1 MFHCELRY
9 MVPELREQE
18 LSILHSNGSMAS
30 NQCRSTLIDNAT
42 GNLTMNTST
51 PPSLAP
57 ANGSNSNEVTFAP
70 QTQSNPYFLHVN
82 ENPALEL
89 VTFPLDGSNYHPWA
103 RAMTMALSC
112 KNKIAF
118 VNGPITKPSS
128 DDLEKFLAWERCNNM
143 VMSWIVRTLSPTI
156 GRSVMWIDTA
166 YGIWNNLRRSQ
177 KGIIHQTSC
186 TYTPQQN
193 SRVERKHGH
202 LLTTTRV
209 LKFQGCLLDQ
219 FWGECVLHVAYIIN
233 RLPSAAINNQV
244 PYQIL
249 IKKVPQYQH
258 LRVFGCLAY
267 VTTIGPKTKLDV
279 RARKC
284 IFLGFTSNTKG
295 YKLDNNLSN
304 IILPAMNTVPNEVSE
319 DPQTPKQVSSN
330 SDQTCSHQGEAS
342 EQPSTS
348 SEGYN

>member
-1 MFHCELRY
+1 MFHYELRY

-42 GNLTMNTST
+42 GNLTMNTPT
-51 PPSLAP
+51 PPSPAP
-57 ANGSNSNEVTFAP
+57 ANGSNSSEVTFAP

-118 VNGPITKPSS
+118 INGPITKPSS

-143 VMSWIVRTLSPTI
+143 VMSWIVRTLYPTI
-156 GRSVMWIDTA
+156 GRSVLWIDTA

-219 FWGECVLHVAYIIN
+219 FWG
-233 RLPSAAINNQV
+233 
-244 PYQIL
+244 
-249 IKKVPQYQH
+249 
-258 LRVFGCLAY
+258 
-267 VTTIGPKTKLDV
+267 TT
-279 RARKC
+279 
-284 IFLGFTSNTKG
+284 TSP
-295 YKLDNNLSN
+295 

-348 SEGYN
+348 SEGITNPRLVVEVSRLGLHRMKMMSRYGFHRLKMMSTHPRSHIFLIRRPLKASEGPQGINILSLTFRTMFVRMQQ